1 MNQNSS
7 SLEARNEGV
16 SNPQTD
22 PDITLL
28 SQKPLAAPETTEPA
42 ASPANDGPVPDELEA
57 LAALISNEG
66 AREVDDPD
74 PETLTSEM
82 PPLEPLADPP
92 ISASESTDI
101 SDEDGASQTMPFTPV
116 AAVATPRPP
125 MTSDH
130 VSGSAKGTGTLAWGS
145 RTDVGL
151 IRDHNEDSFVIRF
164 PLFAVADGMGGHA
177 AGEIAS
183 TIAVSSLAEHGPE
196 TPDEH
201 ALGEAVVQANHA
213 VIDGAANGLGRP
225 GMGTTCTAVVIDGNT
240 MAVGHVGDSRC
251 YLLHAGQLVRVTH
264 DHSYVEELVAAGE
277 ITPEEARIHPNRS
290 VITRALGSDPSMKA
304 DHFLIDVS
312 RGDRVLLCSDGLS
325 SMVTDDAIEEAMV
338 STATPQSCADALV
351 ELALA
356 AGGHDNV
363 TCVVIDIKDDGIAS
377 HAFKARMRNVLTG
390 LIVALVVLLATFLC
404 IYGFAR
410 NTWYLADVNGYVSLF
425 RGIPGA
431 PSSLGLNDL
440 KESTSI
446 QTSQLS
452 DAVEQRLRTG
462 LLFDSEA
469 DARKTLEEYRELTT
483 PASASNGTGSTETT
497 LQSASTAKS
506 GSIPVGLSAVPSLGE
521 SA

>member
-1 MNQNSS
+1 MNQANSS
-7 SLEARNEGV
+7 SETDNLGT
-16 SNPQTD
+16 PQTQD
-22 PDITLL
+22 SPDITLL
-28 SQKPLAAPETTEPA
+28 RQEPLVPPQASDPEESRA
-42 ASPANDGPVPDELEA
+42 PDELEA

-74 PETLTSEM
+74 PESLTSEI
-82 PPLEPLADPP
+82 PPLEPLEDAAPQAQP
-92 ISASESTDI
+92 QEQPAITEF
-101 SDEDGASQTMPFTPV
+101 DEDGASQTMPFTPV
-116 AAVATPRPP
+116 AAPAAPKPP

-145 RTDVGL
+145 RTDVGR

-183 TIAVSSLAEHGPE
+183 TIAVSSLAENAPE

-201 ALGEAVVQANHA
+201 ALGEAIVQANHA
-213 VIDGAANGLGRP
+213 VIEGASNGLGRP

-290 VITRALGSDPSMKA
+290 VITRALGSDPAMKA

-325 SMVTDDAIEEAMV
+325 SMVPDDVIEEAMV
-338 STATPQSCADALV
+338 TTATPQSCADALV
-351 ELALA
+351 DLALT

-377 HAFKARMRNVLTG
+377 HAFKARMRNVLIG
-390 LIVALVVLLATFLC
+390 IAIALVVVLGAFMGV
-404 IYGFAR
+404 YGIAR
-410 NTWYLADVNGYVSLF
+410 NTWYLTDVNGYVTLF

-431 PSSLGLNDL
+431 PAALGLNDL

-446 QTSQLS
+446 QTALLS
-452 DAVEQRLRTG
+452 DAVEQRLRSG
-462 LLFDSEA
+462 IMFNSEEE
-469 DARKTLEEYRELTT
+469 ARETLNDYRELTAQSEAT
-483 PASASNGTGSTETT
+483 ATSRDASA
-497 LQSASTAKS
+497 
-506 GSIPVGLSAVPSLGE
+506 PVGLSTVPSSGN
-521 SA
+521 A

>member
-1 MNQNSS
+1 MNQTSS
-7 SLEARNEGV
+7 SSETDNLGTNQ
-16 SNPQTD
+16 PQNN

-28 SQKPLAAPETTEPA
+28 SQTPLVPAQEPVHAQETPSEEDQSDQA
-42 ASPANDGPVPDELEA
+42 PDELEA
-57 LAALISNEG
+57 LAALISNDG
-66 AREVDDPD
+66 VHEVDDPD
-74 PETLTSEM
+74 PETLTNEV
-82 PPLEPLADPP
+82 PPLEPLDDIAPQP
-92 ISASESTDI
+92 QPEAAASAASS
-101 SDEDGASQTMPFTPV
+101 EDGASQTMPFAPV
-116 AAVATPRPP
+116 AAPVMPKPP

-145 RTDVGL
+145 RTDVGRV
-151 IRDHNEDSFVIRF
+151 RDHNEDSFVIRF

-183 TIAVSSLAEHGPE
+183 TIAVSSLAENAPE

-201 ALGEAVVQANHA
+201 ALGEAIVQANHA
-213 VIDGAANGLGRP
+213 VIEGATNGLGRP

-290 VITRALGSDPSMKA
+290 VITRALGSDPAMKA

-325 SMVTDDAIEEAMV
+325 SMVPDDVIEEAMV
-338 STATPQSCADALV
+338 TTATPQSCADALV
-351 ELALA
+351 DLALK

-377 HAFKARMRNVLTG
+377 HAFKARMRNVLIG
-390 LIVALVVLLATFLC
+390 IAIALVVVLGAFMG
-404 IYGFAR
+404 IYGIAR
-410 NTWYLADVNGYVSLF
+410 NTWYLTDVNGYVTLF

-431 PSSLGLNDL
+431 PAALGLNDL

-446 QTSQLS
+446 QTALLS
-452 DAVEQRLRTG
+452 DAVEQRLRSGIT
-462 LLFDSEA
+462 FNSEEE
-469 DARKTLEEYRELTT
+469 ARKTLNDYRELTAQSEAAT
-483 PASASNGTGSTETT
+483 NRDDSA
-497 LQSASTAKS
+497 
-506 GSIPVGLSAVPSLGE
+506 PVGLSTVPSPGN
-521 SA
+521 A